1 MAQKSREASGYE
13 DPVDVWE
20 LSCFLRDLSLRHVH
34 SQDCQIQEGVSSDL
48 SPGDTKKGKVWAVFL
63 NVNLCF
69 KSEKL

>member
-1 MAQKSREASGYE
+1 MCGNFPVFSGIFPF
-13 DPVDVWE
+13 DMCTPRTAR
-20 LSCFLRDLSLRHVH
+20 SK
-34 SQDCQIQEGVSSDL
+34 EGVSSDL